1 MSTAG
6 KRRGTPSL
14 ARRTAVGGIAAALGI
29 TAMYLGSVVD
39 VLDLSAAA
47 FASFLLIAVISESGR
62 RDALCVFA
70 VTALLSWLLLP
81 NRSPA
86 LLYTVF
92 LGYYPMLKITLDRLG
107 RAAGTVL
114 KLVILNA
121 AVTAAYFISHLIF
134 ASGADDT
141 SLLWLWYPLVNAAFI
156 IYDIALG
163 RAVRLWV
170 LKLRRVFMRGR

>member
-1 MSTAG
+1 MSAAG

-29 TAMYLGSVVD
+29 TVMYLGSVVD
-39 VLDLSAAA
+39 VLDLSA

-107 RAAGTVL
+107 RVAGTVL

-141 SLLWLWYPLVNAAFI
+141 WLWYPLVNAAFI

>member
-1 MSTAG
+1 MSAAG

-29 TAMYLGSVVD
+29 TVMYLGSVVD

-70 VTALLSWLLLP
+70 VTAWLLLP

-107 RAAGTVL
+107 RVAGTVL

>member
-1 MSTAG
+1 MSAAG

-29 TAMYLGSVVD
+29 TVMYLGSVVD

-92 LGYYPMLKITLDRLG
+92 LGYYPMLKITLD
-107 RAAGTVL
+107 